1 MKSDSNIGSIFNN
14 EIDQDFKTL
23 DRFIKIAEATR
34 ILGFSSVI
42 SIHQM
47 IERKEINSYSIPETT
62 ATRVLLSDIL
72 SIKSK
77 NHEVG
82 SSDHSPQ
89 KKSRGRPRKYSNL

>member
-1 MKSDSNIGSIFNN
+1 MSDSNIDSIFNH

-23 DRFIKIAEATR
+23 DRFIKIADAAR

-47 IERKEINSYSIPETT
+47 IERKEINSYAIPETS

-72 SIKSK
+72 SIKS
-77 NHEVG
+77 NYQEIG
-82 SSDHSPQ
+82 PTEHSPQ